1 MFWRW
6 FWRSLAVQRRILRSP
21 GVFSARATL
30 QRGLSKGEESRAFCF
45 CETSEMKTLIF
56 MFLKVYSLFFE
67 KSVFWFLKNTLH
79 SSGQGVS
86 CAVFHTLQTVLLF
99 WGCVFKSFIYRFNP
113 RSTQTIKSLGKMRLY
128 PTGKSKSS
136 RQSSQS
142 WIGVDRREPVRLLR
156 ASDGPGIANLRLD
169 FTDHRWI

>member
-1 MFWRW
+1 MKSTPVMGESSIVLTFKGISCPLSKKLVQKRTRIKTINPQNNKTVTSVWIYNREMTCQERRNRVNQRGSQIFRKNKLAIERFFRSPLALMFWRW

-67 KSVFWFLKNTLH
+67 KSVFWFLKNTLE
-79 SSGQGVS
+79 
-86 CAVFHTLQTVLLF
+86 TLV
-99 WGCVFKSFIYRFNP
+99 
-113 RSTQTIKSLGKMRLY
+113 RSRG
-128 PTGKSKSS
+128 
-136 RQSSQS
+136 
-142 WIGVDRREPVRLLR
+142 
-156 ASDGPGIANLRLD
+156 
-169 FTDHRWI
+169 